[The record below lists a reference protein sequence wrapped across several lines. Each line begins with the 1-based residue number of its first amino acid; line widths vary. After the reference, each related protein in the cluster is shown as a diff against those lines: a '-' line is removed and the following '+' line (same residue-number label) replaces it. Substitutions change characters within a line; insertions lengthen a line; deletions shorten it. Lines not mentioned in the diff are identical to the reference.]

1 MGKHNRG
8 WVEIEEKNVA
18 DGLNGKIVDK
28 FITEIVT
35 SIKEKIG
42 TEYQHAIWV
51 GGDSYDDPGDVHV
64 QMNDD
69 SIVKIELKF
78 SSKKGSG
85 TNKNLGQ
92 GTFKKKINENI
103 MGYQEYDISLGL
115 REKRYRLIENQVGKE
130 IKTAGEYCTHLRAL
144 RNKGDPIIEKIV
156 DITTPG
162 QESYAQY
169 ASRELSNY
177 LDKVNALVH
186 SILGTNILD
195 SSHQDVLYCVVKNF
209 RSSQQTLEFFDFTD
223 LDKKITK
230 VESVG
235 KSIKFLN
242 KSEKDVLRFSVNWKN
257 ICQGGATPSFNVFIG
272 NAFKH

>member
-18 DGLNGKIVDK
+18 NGLNGKVVDK
-28 FITEIVT
+28 YIAEIVT

-42 TEYQHAIWV
+42 TEYKHATWV
-51 GGDSYDDPGDVHV
+51 GGAGYDDPGDVHV
-64 QMNDD
+64 QINDD
-69 SIVKIELKF
+69 SIAKIELKF
-78 SSKKGSG
+78 SSMKGAG

-92 GTFKKKINENI
+92 ATFKKKIDKNI

-115 REKRYRLIENQVGKE
+115 RDQRYNLIENRIGKK
-130 IKTAGEYCTHLRAL
+130 IKSFSDYCTHLRSF
-144 RNKGDPIIEKIV
+144 RDKGDPIIDQIV
-156 DITTPG
+156 KITTPG

-169 ASRELSNY
+169 ASNQLSNH
-177 LDKVNALVH
+177 LDKVNILVH
-186 SILGTNILD
+186 NILGTSILD
-195 SSHQDVLYCVVKNF
+195 SSQQDVLYCVIKNF
-209 RSSQQTLEFFDFTD
+209 RSSQQTVEFFDFTD